1 MLLSER
7 QVQVT
12 LGHGDIRPRM
22 LSKTLTGSVVLA
34 QPGSVVMI
42 SMAHIATKGHK
53 TTHPPRPLDYYL
65 WLESEEMSLV
75 VPCQPQ

>member
-1 MLLSER
+1 
-7 QVQVT
+7 
-12 LGHGDIRPRM
+12 M
-22 LSKTLTGSVVLA
+22 LSKTLTESVVLA

-65 WLESEEMSLV
+65 WLESEGNVSGGTMPTSVTCV
-75 VPCQPQ
+75 VTCGLGVILA